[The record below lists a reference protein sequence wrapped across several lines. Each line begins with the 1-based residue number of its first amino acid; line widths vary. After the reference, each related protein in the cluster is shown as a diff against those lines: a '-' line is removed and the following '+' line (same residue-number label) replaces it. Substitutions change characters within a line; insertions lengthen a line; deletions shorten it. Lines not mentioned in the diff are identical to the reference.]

1 MFVQVIIEFCCQSS
15 GFLYTLSLVL
25 SLLHCV
31 LPPSW
36 ASSHFSHGIRALLR
50 ERHRGD
56 LLKEQLYENFHRGNL
71 SICCVFVADLS
82 SSTALYSPLLP
93 PLPTPL
99 CPLAAGGGGF
109 YKGNLCCVFPALQ
122 RGVYRLFFS
131 LFLRLIFFPYTVLV
145 HHLQPVLSLEA
156 YSVVIFSP

>member
-1 MFVQVIIEFCCQSS
+1 MARVGVRFPTDSVLFVGTGFEADPRSS
-15 GFLYTLSLVL
+15 
-25 SLLHCV
+25 
-31 LPPSW
+31 
-36 ASSHFSHGIRALLR
+36 LR
-50 ERHRGD
+50 RSNIG
-56 LLKEQLYENFHRGNL
+56 LYENFHRGNL

-145 HHLQPVLSLEA
+145 HHLQPVLLFEGLFGGHFQPEKGDYYNNLFA
-156 YSVVIFSP
+156 AFL